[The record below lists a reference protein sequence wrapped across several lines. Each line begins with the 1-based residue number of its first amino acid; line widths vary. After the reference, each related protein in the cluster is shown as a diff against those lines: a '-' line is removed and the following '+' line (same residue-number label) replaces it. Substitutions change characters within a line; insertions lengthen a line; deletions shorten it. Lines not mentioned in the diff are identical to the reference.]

1 MTTWSPES
9 VNSFILRPMLP
20 PKRLQFLLGINSA
33 LFNATFTIFD
43 QVKVERMMLETGSH
57 MVLKA
62 RTILE
67 DRTCFLIHKGPS

>member
-1 MTTWSPES
+1 MTIWSPES

-20 PKRLQFLLGINSA
+20 PQRLHVQFLLGINSA
-33 LFNATFTIFD
+33 LFNTTFTIFD

-62 RTILE
+62 RTIF
-67 DRTCFLIHKGPS
+67 RIARVF